1 MSGHLD
7 GFGGQESTSASH
19 TGGDNTGQRQ
29 GENPTLGQLGLNTDT
44 TLDAR
49 DPGALTGHTA
59 SAGRKDSQDG
69 EQDAAMR
76 TRSST
81 MTDVEATA
89 TSFTS
94 SSRTGRRNALPD
106 IRSSGASSEALEL
119 PEQLQ
124 TLSVKEEVQQKN
136 KETTQ
141 DQLESPKEEK

>member
-1 MSGHLD
+1 MVEGPLLRTWRSLP
-7 GFGGQESTSASH
+7 GG
-19 TGGDNTGQRQ
+19 
-29 GENPTLGQLGLNTDT
+29 
-44 TLDAR
+44 
-49 DPGALTGHTA
+49 GA
-59 SAGRKDSQDG
+59 AGPH
-69 EQDAAMR
+69 AAMR